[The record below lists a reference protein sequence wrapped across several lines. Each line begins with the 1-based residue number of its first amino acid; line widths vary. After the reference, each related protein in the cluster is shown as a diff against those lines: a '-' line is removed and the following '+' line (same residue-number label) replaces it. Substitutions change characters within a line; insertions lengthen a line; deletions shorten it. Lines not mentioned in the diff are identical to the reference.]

1 MKGNWFYIKMLAVL
15 GFIVFLTVF
24 ATGRNA
30 RREVQDVAVS
40 FVDESAP
47 FVTRETVNKLLIVSG
62 ENSTNK
68 AKENIALNEMEKRV
82 NAHPIVKKADVYVTM
97 SGQIG
102 VTIEQRKPIAR
113 INGNPSVYMD
123 TSGET
128 MPLSQNFSAH
138 VPLVSGI
145 TKKDS
150 TQIYDLASFIR
161 NDSFLSKHIIG
172 IKKEKSGAYVLSAR
186 KQTYTIMLGEVRALD
201 ERFSNYKAFYQ
212 KGLKDKTLGN
222 YKTISLKY
230 KGQVVCEKLL

>member
-1 MKGNWFYIKMLAVL
+1 MLCVL
-15 GFIVFLTVF
+15 GVIVFLTLF
-24 ATGRNA
+24 ATRRNA
-30 RREVQDVAVS
+30 AREVHDVTVS

-47 FVTRETVNKLLIVSG
+47 FITRETVNKLLIVSN

-82 NAHPIVKKADVYVTM
+82 SAHPIVKKADVYVTM

-150 TQIYDLASFIR
+150 TQVYDLASFIK

-172 IKKEKSGAYVLSAR
+172 IKKYKSGAYVLSAR
-186 KQTYTIMLGEVRALD
+186 KQTYTITLGKVKALE

-212 KGLKDKTLGN
+212 KALKDKTLGN
-222 YKTISLKY
+222 YKSISLKF
-230 KGQVVCEKLL
+230 KGQVVCEKL

>member
-1 MKGNWFYIKMLAVL
+1 MKLNWFYIKMLCVL

-30 RREVQDVAVS
+30 ARKIEDVAVS

-47 FVTRETVNKLLIVSG
+47 FVTRETVNKLLIVSD
-62 ENSTNK
+62 ETSAIK
-68 AKENIALNEMEKRV
+68 AKENIALSKMEKRV

-150 TQIYDLASFIR
+150 AQVYELASYIK

-172 IKKEKSGAYVLSAR
+172 IKKYKNGAYVLSAR
-186 KQTYTIMLGEVRALD
+186 KQTYTITLGEVKNLKG
-201 ERFSNYKAFYQ
+201 RFSNYKAFYQ
-212 KGLKDKTLGN
+212 KALKDKTLGN
-222 YKTISLKY
+222 YKSISLKY
-230 KGQVVCEKLL
+230 KGQVVCEKI